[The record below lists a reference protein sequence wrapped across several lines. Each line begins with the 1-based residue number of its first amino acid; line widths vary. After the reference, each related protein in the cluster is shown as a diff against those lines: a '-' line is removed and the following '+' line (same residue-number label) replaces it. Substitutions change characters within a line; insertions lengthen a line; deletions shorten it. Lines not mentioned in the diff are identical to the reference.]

1 MARYF
6 LDTNI
11 ILGYLRSASYA
22 AVVEKTFSPFSPPNI
37 AAMSVVSRGELAALA
52 YRNRWGAPKQT
63 KLEELLKKI
72 PQVDISN
79 DAIVQ
84 MYGEIDAFSQGYHPT
99 KSLTM
104 SARNMGK
111 NDIWIAA
118 TAAISNATLI
128 TTDKDFDHLHGIFLQ
143 VIYIDPSSKP

>member
-6 LDTNI
+6 LDTGI
-11 ILGYLRSASYA
+11 ILGYLRSAPYA
-22 AVVEKTFSPFSPPNI
+22 AVVEKTFSPFSPPNL
-37 AAMSVVSRGELAALA
+37 AAMSVISRGELASLA
-52 YRNRWGAPKQT
+52 YRNKWGTPKQT
-63 KLEELLKKI
+63 TLHELLKKI
-72 PQVDISN
+72 PQVDI
-79 DAIVQ
+79 DADAVIQ

-99 KSLTM
+99 KSLRI

-118 TAAISNATLI
+118 TAVISNASLI
-128 TTDKDFDHLHGIFLQ
+128 TIDKDFDHLNGEFLS